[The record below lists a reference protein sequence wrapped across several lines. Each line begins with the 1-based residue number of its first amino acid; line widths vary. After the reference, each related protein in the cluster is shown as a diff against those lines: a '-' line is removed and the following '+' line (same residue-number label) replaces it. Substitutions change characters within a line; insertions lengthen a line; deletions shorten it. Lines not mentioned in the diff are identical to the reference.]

1 MTKPGISSNN
11 NVLRT
16 SFPLFSASFVAQGIN
31 FLLLFLLPRF
41 FTTSDIG
48 HFFVFYAVAQILV
61 PLVSLQSQNAIILS
75 RSYRVAVS
83 NLGMSMFIGIVFSFL
98 LFISLLPFYYLEIL
112 FPANWFRWL
121 MYVPLYVFLGSLM
134 LTLEQFLTF
143 LGKYKLMGSSRL
155 FRAIVIFVFA
165 VAGGWWLADGILII
179 MAFIVG
185 QFAALGYLL
194 IKVRI
199 PITRLRLSRTMM
211 KIFVLRH
218 REILTFNTLITGLLM
233 LTNHM
238 PAIIISFFFGESI
251 VAYYGIVQRVFSTLP
266 GIWGQSVAQV
276 FFRKCAGYYNS
287 VKPFYFYVTDTFKR
301 LLHWSVPYGIILAFI
316 APWFFQIFMGSQ
328 WSEAGV
334 LARILMPIIV
344 IQSITIPFT
353 TLFTVLKTQRRIIWY
368 YAAGFLVRIVLG
380 FLLPVILFDIGY
392 QFGLIIYSISGV
404 LYYLV
409 YLKEL
414 FGQVK
419 KFDWNIE
426 NRIKQNGA
434 IEK

>member
-1 MTKPGISSNN
+1 
-11 NVLRT
+11 
-16 SFPLFSASFVAQGIN
+16 
-31 FLLLFLLPRF
+31 
-41 FTTSDIG
+41 
-48 HFFVFYAVAQILV
+48 
-61 PLVSLQSQNAIILS
+61 
-75 RSYRVAVS
+75 
-83 NLGMSMFIGIVFSFL
+83 
-98 LFISLLPFYYLEIL
+98 
-112 FPANWFRWL
+112 
-121 MYVPLYVFLGSLM
+121 
-134 LTLEQFLTF
+134 
-143 LGKYKLMGSSRL
+143 
-155 FRAIVIFVFA
+155 
-165 VAGGWWLADGILII
+165 
-179 MAFIVG
+179 
-185 QFAALGYLL
+185 
-194 IKVRI
+194 
-199 PITRLRLSRTMM
+199 
-211 KIFVLRH
+211 
-218 REILTFNTLITGLLM
+218 
-233 LTNHM
+233 
-238 PAIIISFFFGESI
+238 
-251 VAYYGIVQRVFSTLP
+251 
-266 GIWGQSVAQV
+266 
-276 FFRKCAGYYNS
+276 
-287 VKPFYFYVTDTFKR
+287 
-301 LLHWSVPYGIILAFI
+301 
-316 APWFFQIFMGSQ
+316 MGSQ